1 MGTNDTGADNTE
13 TRGNSPLV
21 EVHVQSLTVNIG
33 NTGQASG
40 AGDLMKLFTLLGAR
54 LGVTGGA
61 GGFVAA
67 ERADQAPRGVIDSSP
82 KEAPADTDEA
92 MQAEKERL
100 AAEDATKHPE
110 LTDESVKQA
119 VADTVT
125 AAKETEWERDTLSGL
140 HALVDT
146 PQSPPKKP
154 RKRAGFDGVITKEW
168 LRAFGPENGFTALA
182 GSQLYGVFGRDAF
195 QQALTRRGLKL
206 RMGDNDGYRPED
218 VVEVAKLS
226 GEFAAD
232 PKVRTFG
239 PGLDEFLQ
247 KVASAAAQLV
257 SKVDKPNKPK
267 RKFQGSVGQQRLV
280 DVALA
285 LDLSEAAGRRVWT
298 ELDKSEALRDFCAK
312 HEVPFPPLGVNNAY
326 LLKDLRAVAKL
337 LADSEDSVTGFG
349 KKSQTYKVLTSL

>member
-1 MGTNDTGADNTE
+1 
-13 TRGNSPLV
+13 
-21 EVHVQSLTVNIG
+21 
-33 NTGQASG
+33 
-40 AGDLMKLFTLLGAR
+40 
-54 LGVTGGA
+54 
-61 GGFVAA
+61 
-67 ERADQAPRGVIDSSP
+67 
-82 KEAPADTDEA
+82 
-92 MQAEKERL
+92 
-100 AAEDATKHPE
+100 
-110 LTDESVKQA
+110 
-119 VADTVT
+119 VT

-182 GSQLYGVFGRDAF
+182 GSQLYGVFGRVQF

-218 VVEVAKLS
+218 VVEVAKLG
-226 GEFAAD
+226 GEFAVD
-232 PKVRTFG
+232 PEVRTFG
-239 PGLDEFLQ
+239 PGLNEFLQ

-257 SKVDKPNKPK
+257 SKVDKPK

-285 LDLSEAAGRRVWT
+285 LGLSEAAGRRVWT

-326 LLKDLRAVAKL
+326 LLKDLRAVGKL